1 MASMMTRARDA
12 VATNAMRAIAAYAVT
27 SSVPAVLAALI
38 TPPPVPVEPPVKSE
52 RMKE

>member
-12 VATNAMRAIAAYAVT
+12 FATNAMRAIAAYAVT

-38 TPPPVPVEPPVKSE
+38 TPPPVPVEPSINRE
-52 RMKE
+52 RIKE